1 MLSTDSVYC
10 VLEEFVVKGQGAV
23 EMAELTI
30 GRTEVMDYFAQEVAK
45 TLAVMQAMAADG
57 ALRHAVRQVAGACAD
72 AIAAGGK
79 VMFCGNGGSA
89 ADSQHLA
96 AELVGKL
103 VFNRPGM
110 AGLALT
116 VDTSALTAIGNDF
129 GYEFVFSRQ
138 VEALGRSG
146 DVLVGITTSGRS
158 KNVLHA
164 FEAARARGITTVAM
178 TGRAR
183 GPVAE
188 AADHWLAVPHD
199 ETQKI
204 QEGHIVL
211 GHIFCA
217 MIEQQIHGS
226 HRSAG

>member
-1 MLSTDSVYC
+1 MS
-10 VLEEFVVKGQGAV
+10 
-23 EMAELTI
+23 
-30 GRTEVMDYFAQEVAK
+30 YFEQEVGK
-45 TLAVMQAMAADG
+45 TVVVMQAMAADDG
-57 ALRHAVRQVAGACAD
+57 LRHTVERVAETCAK

-103 VFNRPGM
+103 VFDRPGM

-129 GYEFVFSRQ
+129 GFEFVFARQ
-138 VEALGRSG
+138 VEALGRAG

-158 KNVLHA
+158 KNVLRA
-164 FEAARARGITTVAM
+164 FEAARDRGIVTVAM
-178 TGRAR
+178 TGQAR
-183 GPVAE
+183 GPVAD
-188 AADHWLAVPHD
+188 AADHWLAVPHA

-217 MIEQQIHGS
+217 LIEARIHGA
-226 HRSAG
+226 RRAC

>member
-1 MLSTDSVYC
+1 MSYFQD
-10 VLEEFVVKGQGAV
+10 
-23 EMAELTI
+23 EL
-30 GRTEVMDYFAQEVAK
+30 AK
-45 TLAVMQAMAADG
+45 SLDLMRAIAADV
-57 ALRHAVRQVAGACAD
+57 ALEAEVGRVAEACAR
-72 AIAAGGK
+72 AIGAGGK

-103 VFNRPGM
+103 VFDRPGM

-138 VEALGRSG
+138 VEALGRRG

-158 KNVLHA
+158 KNVLRA
-164 FEAARARGITTVAM
+164 LESARALGIGTVAM
-178 TGRAR
+178 TGQAR
-183 GPVAE
+183 GPVVD
-188 AADHWLAVPHD
+188 AADHWLAVPHA

-211 GHIFCA
+211 GHVFCA
-217 MIEQQIHGS
+217 MIEARIHGA
-226 HRSAG
+226 RQPG

>member
-1 MLSTDSVYC
+1 MS
-10 VLEEFVVKGQGAV
+10 FF
-23 EMAELTI
+23 EL
-30 GRTEVMDYFAQEVAK
+30 EVAK
-45 TLAVMQAMAADG
+45 SVTVLQSMLADRGLQE
-57 ALRHAVRQVAGACAD
+57 AVARVAEAGAR
-72 AIAAGGK
+72 AIAGGGK

-129 GYEFVFSRQ
+129 GYECVFSRQ
-138 VEALGRSG
+138 VEALGRAG

-158 KNVLHA
+158 RNVLLA
-164 FEAARARGITTVAM
+164 FEAARPRGIVTVAM
-178 TGRAR
+178 TGQAR
-183 GPVAE
+183 GPVAD
-188 AADHWLAVPHD
+188 AADLCLAVPHL

-217 MIEQQIHGS
+217 LIEAKVHAA
-226 HRSAG
+226 HRPA

>member
-1 MLSTDSVYC
+1 MNYC
-10 VLEEFVVKGQGAV
+10 DEE
-23 EMAELTI
+23 L
-30 GRTEVMDYFAQEVAK
+30 AK
-45 TLAVMQAMAADG
+45 TVALMQIMASDRDLHAAVGRVAD
-57 ALRHAVRQVAGACAD
+57 ACAR

-103 VFNRPGM
+103 VFDRPGM

-138 VEALGRSG
+138 VEALGRAG

-158 KNVLHA
+158 KNVLRA
-164 FEAARARGITTVAM
+164 FEAARARGLVTVAM
-178 TGRAR
+178 TGQAR

-188 AADHWLAVPHD
+188 AADHWLAVPHA

-217 MIEQQIHGS
+217 LIEARIHGA
-226 HRSAG
+226 RRPA

>member
-1 MLSTDSVYC
+1 MS
-10 VLEEFVVKGQGAV
+10 
-23 EMAELTI
+23 
-30 GRTEVMDYFAQEVAK
+30 YFDEEVAK
-45 TLAVMQAMAADG
+45 SVAVMQAMAGDAE
-57 ALRHAVRQVAGACAD
+57 LQRAVGCVAYACARAVED
-72 AIAAGGK
+72 GGK

-103 VFNRPGM
+103 VFDRPGM

-138 VEALGRSG
+138 VEALGRAG

-158 KNVLHA
+158 KNVLRA
-164 FEAARARGITTVAM
+164 FEAARARGIVTVAM
-178 TGRAR
+178 TGQAR

-188 AADHWLAVPHD
+188 AADHWLAVPHA

-217 MIEQQIHGS
+217 LIEARIHGA
-226 HRSAG
+226 RRPA